1 MKKNDDIDT
10 NESME
15 ELKELTKAAGAEV
28 VGSLIQNK
36 HSVDAAYYIGKGKVE
51 EIRAYSDSLDATLVI
66 FNDELSGAQI
76 RNIENVVGR
85 KVIDRTTLILDI
97 FAQRALSKEGK
108 LQVELAQLKYRLPR
122 LYGMGGE
129 MSRTGA
135 GIGTRGPGE
144 QKLEIDKR
152 HILNKAADIRRE
164 LKEVKKNRETQR
176 VKRLK
181 SNIPIVALVGYTNAG
196 KSTLLNELI
205 KTHKDYEQ
213 EKEVFVKDMLFA
225 TLDVTLRKALLP
237 NKKEFLVV
245 DTVGFVS
252 KLPHDLVEAF
262 KATLEEV
269 QYADLILHVI
279 DATNTSY
286 ELQKSTTEGVLKELG
301 VNDKKHILVYNK
313 VDKLEL
319 DIYPKSQEDI
329 VYISAKQGINMD
341 KLLNMIEIALMENTY
356 SVSLMLPYER
366 GDIFSRIKDK
376 YNVENF
382 EYGESGITLDV
393 DLDEEDFNIY
403 REYILEK

>member
-1 MKKNDDIDT
+1 M
-10 NESME
+10 
-15 ELKELTKAAGAEV
+15 
-28 VGSLIQNK
+28 
-36 HSVDAAYYIGKGKVE
+36 
-51 EIRAYSDSLDATLVI
+51 
-66 FNDELSGAQI
+66 
-76 RNIENVVGR
+76 
-85 KVIDRTTLILDI
+85 
-97 FAQRALSKEGK
+97 
-108 LQVELAQLKYRLPR
+108 
-122 LYGMGGE
+122 
-129 MSRTGA
+129 
-135 GIGTRGPGE
+135 
-144 QKLEIDKR
+144 
-152 HILNKAADIRRE
+152 
-164 LKEVKKNRETQR
+164 
-176 VKRLK
+176 
-181 SNIPIVALVGYTNAG
+181 
-196 KSTLLNELI
+196 NELI